1 MIEAGWPRR
10 LLGLAPAR
18 PPQPAI
24 AAPAGRLA
32 RWRLAALP
40 LVAALALC
48 LLGAQLNPYLGDYGD
63 DAEFLI
69 LGQGLAQGAGYVWVN
84 SPERAPHNRYPP
96 GYPLLLAGTM
106 LATGTRDQ
114 AFAAIL
120 PAKLVTAASHV
131 AALALVWL
139 LARRRLPGGWAVA
152 AVAAYAFNPFAI
164 RFAVQVM
171 SDVPYILAL
180 LGALAWAEAAP
191 AGKRASRLRHWLVLG
206 GLLALGA
213 YVRTIG
219 DVAAVG
225 IIAWAWW
232 RAGRRAAL
240 ATAAT
245 FLACMIPWWLR
256 DLTLA
261 GGWRYAQELL
271 AAQYQDPSAGVL
283 TPAELLRRALDNATF
298 IIEKPGVFGA
308 AGFALGGA
316 AALIMALGYW
326 RCLRLAGAAEWAAMP
341 LVLAVLIWPI
351 KTGRYLLPVVPLA
364 GIYAI
369 AGGLA
374 VAEWLGTRRAT
385 DGVTRLAGVRL
396 PWRGVLAA
404 AVAGTLAFE
413 GAYALREAAANVR
426 ALAGTADGHDAP
438 GYYRQ
443 RPDWAH
449 YLQAAEWL
457 RANAG
462 PSDVALARRHFALY
476 VYSGH
481 PTDKYRY
488 DVTPDELDY
497 LFSGTQRKFVVED
510 AFDVLRGDFAPLPAA
525 VRARGG
531 DLVLRFETGDP
542 AVRVW
547 ELVRPG
553 EAHDPGRQA
562 VSSPAGS

>member
-1 MIEAGWPRR
+1 MRSSTTVVAGP
-10 LLGLAPAR
+10 
-18 PPQPAI
+18 
-24 AAPAGRLA
+24 LA
-32 RWRLAALP
+32 RWRIAILP
-40 LVAALALC
+40 LVVVLALC
-48 LLGAQLNPYLGDYGD
+48 LIGAQLNPYLGDYGD
-63 DAEFLI
+63 DAEFLV
-69 LGQGLAQGAGYVWVN
+69 LGQGLVQGAGYVWAN

-114 AFAAIL
+114 ALAAIL

-131 AALALVWL
+131 AAMALVWL

-164 RFAVQVM
+164 RFAVQIM

-180 LGALAWAEAAP
+180 LGALVWAEAAP
-191 AGKRASRLRHWLVLG
+191 TRRPVPLRHWLALG
-206 GLLALGA
+206 ALLALGA

-225 IIAWAWW
+225 VIAWAWW

-240 ATAAT
+240 AAAAT
-245 FLACMIPWWLR
+245 FLACMIPGWLR
-256 DLTLA
+256 DLTLS

-283 TPAELLRRALDNATF
+283 TPAALLRRALDNGAF

-308 AGFALGGA
+308 AGFVLGGA
-316 AALIMALGYW
+316 AAAVTLLGYW
-326 RCLRLAGAAEWAAMP
+326 RCLRLAGGAAEWVAVP
-341 LVLAVLIWPI
+341 LVLAVLVWPI

-374 VAEWLGTRRAT
+374 VAGWLAARQARRGA
-385 DGVTRLAGVRL
+385 VSHASVRL
-396 PWRGVLAA
+396 PWRGVLGAT
-404 AVAGTLAFE
+404 VAGIIAFE
-413 GAYALREAAANVR
+413 AAYATREAMANVR
-426 ALAGTADGHDAP
+426 ALAGMADGQDAP

-462 PSDVALARRHFALY
+462 PHDVAMARRHFALY

-481 PTDKYRY
+481 LTDKYRY

-497 LFSGTQRKFVVED
+497 LFSGTQRKFIVED

-542 AVRVW
+542 TVRVW

-553 EAHDPGRQA
+553 EPGDRGGA
-562 VSSPAGS
+562 VFSPPGA